1 MAGLDRKHLEQCGD
15 PDSSKD
21 LSKSLLEKTELA
33 YKSKYK
39 IEATPT
45 FIINGKKYDGTQ
57 TLKYWKDILN
67 SELNNATGSSNE
79 ANKDSLD
86 KLVTKTEYSV
96 VKNDE
101 GANVDSVIENKEGVV
116 DPNDEGARSSQ
127 LSNDD
132 KTNDDLDK
140 IDEQNKQS

>member
-1 MAGLDRKHLEQCGD
+1 M
-15 PDSSKD
+15 
-21 LSKSLLEKTELA
+21 
-33 YKSKYK
+33 
-39 IEATPT
+39 
-45 FIINGKKYDGTQ
+45 
-57 TLKYWKDILN
+57 
-67 SELNNATGSSNE
+67 
-79 ANKDSLD
+79 D